1 MSRSIFVRKTAPYKI
16 STFDFS
22 NQLYATAM
30 MPNEGQVRD
39 KMEQICQREL
49 GKTLSQMSIA
59 ELEQAKSQ
67 SDSLVE
73 KELSGFEKMMLGGD
87 GIAEGKRLAKKI
99 LDEEIA
105 KRPAE
110 SPSTQSY
117 KPDQYAQSGYT
128 QPQAGYTQPQQPQA
142 GYTQPQQPSQQN
154 IQVEP
159 PEALQSQQTAISPA
173 LQSFLTQKNI
183 KLDVKKL
190 GFDEFISQLVDQVKF
205 SRKDLR
211 VINLEL
217 VIRRLEAKN
226 PYDPKIRELER
237 KMPNS
242 TNRQSLLNMSNEELT
257 AIYQEYY

>member
-1 MSRSIFVRKTAPYKI
+1 MSRSIFFRKTTPYKI

-49 GKTLSQMSIA
+49 GKSLSQMTVA
-59 ELEQAKSQ
+59 ELQQAKSQ

-73 KELSGFEKMMLGGD
+73 KELSGFEKMMLGDG

-110 SPSTQSY
+110 STSTQSS
-117 KPDQYAQSGYT
+117 KPEQPSQSGYT
-128 QPQAGYTQPQQPQA
+128 QPQTVYTQPQQ
-142 GYTQPQQPSQQN
+142 SNQQN
-154 IQVEP
+154 IKVEP
-159 PEALQSQQTAISPA
+159 PEALQSSQQNKLSPA
-173 LQSFLTQKNI
+173 LNSFLTQKNI
-183 KLDVKKL
+183 KLDYNKL
-190 GFDEFISQLVDQVKF
+190 GFDEFISQLVDQVRF

-211 VINLEL
+211 IINLEL
-217 VIRRLEAKN
+217 VIRRLETRN
-226 PYDPKIRELER
+226 PYDPKIRELEK
-237 KMPNS
+237 KMPES
-242 TNRQSLLNMSNEELT
+242 PNRQALLNMSNEELT